1 MLYATL
7 KLLHLGAITVWVG
20 GMVFAH
26 FFLRP
31 ALAALEPPQRLRL
44 MQAVLGRF
52 FAAVTVAVG
61 LALASGAWM
70 IGDVHQRVAATG
82 GQLVLP
88 IGWTLMTLLGVVM
101 TAIFAFIRLLPYRR
115 LQRAVAAGA
124 WPAAAEA
131 LAQIRRWVVVNLVI
145 GVVIIAVAVLG
156 GA

>member
-1 MLYATL
+1 MLYAAL
-7 KLLHLGAITVWVG
+7 KLLHLGAIVVWVG

-52 FAAVTVAVG
+52 FAAVTVAVA

-88 IGWTLMTLLGVVM
+88 IGWTLMTLLGLVM
-101 TAIFAFIRLLPYRR
+101 TGIFGFIRLVPYRR
-115 LQRAVAAGA
+115 LQSAVADGA
-124 WPAAAEA
+124 WPAAAAA
-131 LAQIRRWVVVNLVI
+131 LAQIRRWVVVNLFI
-145 GVVIIAVAVLG
+145 GGVVIAVAVLG